1 LKLASLKG
9 DRERSSGHAVHAV
22 WDRIR
27 IEMFDVGGAS
37 TFGAIDEVVAPLAL
51 DTRR

>member
-1 LKLASLKG
+1 MKLASLKG
-9 DRERSSGHAVHAV
+9 DRERSTAPAVQRLPV
-22 WDRIR
+22 R